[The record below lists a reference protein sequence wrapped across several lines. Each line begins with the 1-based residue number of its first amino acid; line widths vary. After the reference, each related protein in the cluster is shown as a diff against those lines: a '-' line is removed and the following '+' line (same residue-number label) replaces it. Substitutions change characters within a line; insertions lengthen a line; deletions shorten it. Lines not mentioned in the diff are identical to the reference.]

1 MSTKDERREILKATV
16 SDCVSDLLY
25 YGRKEDE
32 DLELGAIDK
41 MVADGEVTIE
51 EMVGWFA
58 AGVREHFDHYKG
70 LADKAR

>member
-41 MVADGEVTIE
+41 MVADGEVTVKEI
-51 EMVGWFA
+51 VGWFA
-58 AGVREHFDHYKG
+58 AGVQEHFDHYKG